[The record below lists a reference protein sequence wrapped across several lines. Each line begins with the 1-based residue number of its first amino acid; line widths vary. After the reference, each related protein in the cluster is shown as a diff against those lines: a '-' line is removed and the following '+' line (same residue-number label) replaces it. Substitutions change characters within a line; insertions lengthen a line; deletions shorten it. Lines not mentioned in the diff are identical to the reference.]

1 MKIVDLLN
9 EAPPGVDQ
17 SMYSKYVA
25 DPIKQKLATRRA
37 EKQTQLAKK
46 QREQLVKQNQKKW
59 YAVVKR
65 KQQQGIN
72 MKDENV
78 YRKELYNFVSGNK
91 KLPIEPELR
100 RLVGTARLS
109 DQTILDIMDKTID
122 ARIAA
127 KEKLANAPKLGQGN
141 PPASGG
147 TP

>member
-1 MKIVDLLN
+1 MKIADILY

-25 DPIKQKLATRRA
+25 DPIRQKLAARRDK
-37 EKQTQLAKK
+37 KQTQLAKK
-46 QREQLVKQNQKKW
+46 QRQQLVKQNQKKW

-78 YRKELYNFVSGNK
+78 YRKELHNFVSGNK
-91 KLPIEPELR
+91 KLKLSTELKR
-100 RLVGTARLS
+100 MVGTAPLS

-127 KEKLANAPKLGQGN
+127 KQLQSTAGA
-141 PPASGG
+141 A
-147 TP
+147 T